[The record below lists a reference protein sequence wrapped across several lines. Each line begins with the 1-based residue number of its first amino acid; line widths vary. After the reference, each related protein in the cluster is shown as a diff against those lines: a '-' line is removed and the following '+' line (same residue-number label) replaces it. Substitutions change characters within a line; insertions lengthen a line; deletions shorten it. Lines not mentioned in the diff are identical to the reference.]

1 MIWKLMSRAHAARE
15 IWHPKSTEEKAA
27 VLRELEAILNSPQF
41 RNSKRYPA
49 LLEYIVK
56 NTLAGNS
63 DQLKERTLGVE
74 VFDRPPTY
82 DTNADTIVRYTAGEV
97 RKRLLL
103 YYSDGGEKST
113 LRISLPAGSYVPEF
127 AFELDETEAATH
139 SDHSHEAAAHEADA
153 GLHAAADTHEP
164 QVSAADLAHIHA
176 DSAAVDHSR
185 RRNRALWIAAA
196 VVVLLA
202 AVAGGLLWRSRAL
215 HPATAVDQF
224 WAPVLRDQRN
234 VVICT
239 GSVVFAQDHN
249 YSGVHTANKD
259 PDYTFVS
266 MQIASAIAQVTDIA
280 ERSGI
285 STQVVP
291 SASMPLTQLGEH
303 PVILLGGYNNQWT
316 MRLLEPLRFHFRQGQ
331 SLGQNQGPEAI
342 LDRSQP
348 AIQWQRD
355 RSLPYSSADDYAVV
369 ARFRNST
376 IDNWVVAL
384 AGLGRNGTEAATLFA
399 TSPHYMEMLRSQ
411 IGRDFDDKNIEV
423 VLKVSVVEGKSG
435 APSILA
441 VYAW

>member
-1 MIWKLMSRAHAARE
+1 MSRAHAARE

-27 VLRELEAILNSPQF
+27 VLRELETILSSPQF

-56 NTLAGNS
+56 NTLAGRS

-103 YYSDGGEKST
+103 YYSDGGESST

-127 AFELDETEAATH
+127 AFELEEPETAAH
-139 SDHSHEAAAHEADA
+139 PGRSHEATADEPDAELHAVADAHEP
-153 GLHAAADTHEP
+153 H
-164 QVSAADLAHIHA
+164 VFAADLAHLHA
-176 DSAAVDHSR
+176 DLAAAGDAKLRSR
-185 RRNRALWIAAA
+185 TLWIAAA
-196 VVVLLA
+196 AVLVVA
-202 AVAGGLLWRSRAL
+202 AVAGGLLWRSRTP
-215 HPATAVDQF
+215 HPTTAVDQF

-239 GSVVFAQDHN
+239 GSVVFAQDRN

-291 SASMPLTQLGEH
+291 SASTPLTQLGEH

-316 MRLLEPLRFHFRQGQ
+316 LRLLDPLRFHFAQ
-331 SLGQNQGPEAI
+331 GQNQSPEAI
-342 LDRSQP
+342 LDRMQP
-348 AIQWQRD
+348 ANQWQRD

-369 ARFRNST
+369 ARFRNTT

-384 AGLGRNGTEAATLFA
+384 AGLGRNGTEAATQFA
-399 TSPHYMEMLRSQ
+399 ASAHYMEMLRSQ
-411 IGRDFDDKNIEV
+411 IGSGFDDKNIEV
-423 VLKVSVVEGKSG
+423 VLKVSVIEGKSG

-441 VYAW
+441 IYSW

>member
-1 MIWKLMSRAHAARE
+1 
-15 IWHPKSTEEKAA
+15 
-27 VLRELEAILNSPQF
+27 
-41 RNSKRYPA
+41 
-49 LLEYIVK
+49 
-56 NTLAGNS
+56 
-63 DQLKERTLGVE
+63 
-74 VFDRPPTY
+74 
-82 DTNADTIVRYTAGEV
+82 
-97 RKRLLL
+97 
-103 YYSDGGEKST
+103 
-113 LRISLPAGSYVPEF
+113 
-127 AFELDETEAATH
+127 
-139 SDHSHEAAAHEADA
+139 
-153 GLHAAADTHEP
+153 
-164 QVSAADLAHIHA
+164 
-176 DSAAVDHSR
+176 
-185 RRNRALWIAAA
+185 
-196 VVVLLA
+196 
-202 AVAGGLLWRSRAL
+202 
-215 HPATAVDQF
+215 
-224 WAPVLRDQRN
+224 
-234 VVICT
+234 
-239 GSVVFAQDHN
+239 
-249 YSGVHTANKD
+249 
-259 PDYTFVS
+259 
-266 MQIASAIAQVTDIA
+266 
-280 ERSGI
+280 
-285 STQVVP
+285 VVP